1 MTILRA
7 ASLASSW
14 AAAVLALAAC
24 GQQDAAAPAAPAAPE
39 PVAPVVAE
47 ATGADQAVACM
58 AYLSLK
64 QVALEAQTPPGDV
77 TAVRAAL
84 GAWEGVALQSMTSDE
99 VNQYYASSIAV
110 EDDASP
116 AKVEV
121 TAAWCQ
127 ANAPAA

>member
-1 MTILRA
+1 MIILRA
-7 ASLASSW
+7 AALASSW

-24 GQQDAAAPAAPAAPE
+24 QQQEAKAPAAPVE
-39 PVAPVVAE
+39 PVAPVVAA
-47 ATGADQAVACM
+47 ATATDQAVACM

-64 QVALEAQTPPGDV
+64 QVALEAQTPPADV

-84 GAWEGVALQSMTSDE
+84 GAWEDVALQSMTPDE
-99 VNQYYASSIAV
+99 VNQYYASSVAV

-116 AKVEV
+116 AKMEV
-121 TAAWCQ
+121 TAAWCL

>member
-1 MTILRA
+1 MTVLRTDA
-7 ASLASSW
+7 LVV
-14 AAAVLALAAC
+14 AVLALAAC
-24 GQQDAAAPAAPAAPE
+24 QQEAKAPAAPAE
-39 PVAPVVAE
+39 PVAPVVAD

-77 TAVRAAL
+77 TAVRTAL
-84 GAWEGVALQSMTSDE
+84 GAWEGVALASMTQDE
-99 VNQYYASSIAV
+99 VNQYYASSVAV

-116 AKVEV
+116 AKMEV
-121 TAAWCQ
+121 TSAWCL

>member
-7 ASLASSW
+7 AAL
-14 AAAVLALAAC
+14 AAAVFALAAC
-24 GQQDAAAPAAPAAPE
+24 QQQEAKAPAAPVE
-39 PVAPVVAE
+39 PVAPVVAD

-84 GAWEGVALQSMTSDE
+84 GAWEGVALQSMTPDE
-99 VNQYYASSIAV
+99 VNQYYASSVAV

-116 AKVEV
+116 AKMEV
-121 TAAWCQ
+121 TSAWCL

>member
-1 MTILRA
+1 MTILRTA
-7 ASLASSW
+7 AF
-14 AAAVLALAAC
+14 AATLLALAAC
-24 GQQDAAAPAAPAAPE
+24 QQQEAKAPAAPAE

-99 VNQYYASSIAV
+99 VNQYYASSVAV

-116 AKVEV
+116 AKMEV
-121 TAAWCQ
+121 ASAWCL

>member
-1 MTILRA
+1 MTILRTGA
-7 ASLASSW
+7 F

-24 GQQDAAAPAAPAAPE
+24 GQQEAKAPAAPAE
-39 PVAPVVAE
+39 PVAPVVAD

-84 GAWEGVALQSMTSDE
+84 GAWEGVALASMTPDE

-116 AKVEV
+116 AKMDV
-121 TAAWCQ
+121 TSAWCL
-127 ANAPAA
+127 ANAPAT